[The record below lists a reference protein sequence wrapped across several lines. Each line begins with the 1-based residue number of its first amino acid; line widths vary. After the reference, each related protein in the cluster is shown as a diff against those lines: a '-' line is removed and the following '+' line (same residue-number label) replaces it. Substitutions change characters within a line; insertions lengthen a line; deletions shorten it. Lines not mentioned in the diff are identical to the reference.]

1 MHISK
6 TARAWALDTLQKW
19 QQESAFS
26 NLLLHQ
32 QLQKSSLDS
41 RDKRLVTEL
50 VYGTIQR
57 LNTLDYIIDQLVNK
71 KTLDG
76 WVRQL
81 LQLSLYQFLY
91 LDKIPE
97 RAVVHEAVELAKW
110 RGNIG
115 ISKFVNGVLR
125 SFLRKQKEFIF
136 SKDAT
141 QLKQRSLAYSFPEWI
156 VTSLSDA
163 YGKNTA
169 NLVMEACNLPP
180 KVSIRVNTL
189 RADRETFLADWRTSE
204 SSAANASKLSEDGV
218 ILSGIGNAANLAGF
232 GEGAYTIQDESSML
246 VASLFDPKPGMHILD
261 ACAAPGGK
269 TTHLAEKMKNQGE
282 ITALDIHKHKVKLI
296 DSNAKR
302 LGISIISARA
312 LDARK
317 LEDQVQYDG
326 VLLDAPCSGLGVIP
340 RKPDIKWRK
349 SAEEVG
355 QLMFIQQQLLE
366 SVAAKVKPGGILMY
380 STCTWTQ
387 EENQQQMAHFLANH
401 PEYVPDEEFL
411 TLLPE
416 NVKQTAIIGDAW
428 VQILPHHFQSDGF
441 FIAKLR
447 RKSISA

>member
-19 QQESAFS
+19 QQENAFS

-32 QLQKSSLDS
+32 QLQRSSLDS

-57 LNTLDYIIDQLVNK
+57 LNTLDHIINQLVKN
-71 KTLDG
+71 KTLDV

-81 LQLSLYQFLY
+81 LQLSLYQLIY

-115 ISKFVNGVLR
+115 VSKFVNGVLR
-125 SFLRKQKEFIF
+125 SYLRRQKEFAI
-136 SKDAT
+136 SSDAT
-141 QLKQRSLAYSFPEWI
+141 TFKQRSLFYSFPDWI

-163 YGKNTA
+163 YGKQTA

-189 RADRETFLADWRTSE
+189 RTDRETFLADWQKEESATAVASE
-204 SSAANASKLSEDGV
+204 LSEDGV
-218 ILSGIGNAANLAGF
+218 ILSGVGNAASHLEFEAGNF
-232 GEGAYTIQDESSML
+232 TIQDESSML
-246 VASLFDPKPGMHILD
+246 VAPLLNPKPDMHILD

-269 TTHLAEKMKNQGE
+269 TTHLAAKMKNQGK

-296 DSNAKR
+296 DSTAQR
-302 LGISIISARA
+302 LGISIITTRA
-312 LDARK
+312 LDVRK
-317 LEDQVQYDG
+317 LENDQHFDA

-349 SAEEVG
+349 SSQEVK
-355 QLMFIQQQLLE
+355 QLVLIQQQLLE
-366 SVAAKVKPGGILMY
+366 TVATKVRSGGILMY
-380 STCTWTQ
+380 STCTWTL
-387 EENQQQMAHFLANH
+387 EENQQQIADFLANH
-401 PEYVPDEEFL
+401 PEYQPDEDFL
-411 TLLPE
+411 SLLPE
-416 NVKQTAIIGDAW
+416 QVKQTCIVGNSW
-428 VQILPHHFQSDGF
+428 VQILPHHFHSDGF

-447 RKSISA
+447 KR

>member
-19 QQESAFS
+19 QQENAFS

-32 QLQKSSLDS
+32 QLQRSSLDS

-57 LNTLDYIIDQLVNK
+57 LNTLDHIINQLVKN
-71 KTLDG
+71 KTLDV

-81 LQLSLYQFLY
+81 LQLSLYQLIY

-115 ISKFVNGVLR
+115 VSKFVNGVLR
-125 SFLRKQKEFIF
+125 SYLRRQKEFAI
-136 SKDAT
+136 SSDAT
-141 QLKQRSLAYSFPEWI
+141 TFEQRSLFYSFPDWI

-163 YGKNTA
+163 YGKQTA

-189 RADRETFLADWRTSE
+189 RTDRETFLADWQKEESATAVASE
-204 SSAANASKLSEDGV
+204 LSEDGV
-218 ILSGIGNAANLAGF
+218 ILSGVGNAASHLEFEAGNF
-232 GEGAYTIQDESSML
+232 TIQDESSML
-246 VASLFDPKPGMHILD
+246 VAPLLNPKPDMHILD

-269 TTHLAEKMKNQGE
+269 TTHLAAKMKNQGK

-296 DSNAKR
+296 DSTAQR
-302 LGISIISARA
+302 LGISIITTRA
-312 LDARK
+312 LDVRK
-317 LEDQVQYDG
+317 LENDQHFDA

-349 SAEEVG
+349 SSQEVK
-355 QLMFIQQQLLE
+355 QLVLIQQQLLE
-366 SVAAKVKPGGILMY
+366 TVATKVRSGGILMY
-380 STCTWTQ
+380 STCTWTL
-387 EENQQQMAHFLANH
+387 EENQQQIADFLANH
-401 PEYVPDEEFL
+401 PEYQPDEDFL
-411 TLLPE
+411 SLLPE
-416 NVKQTAIIGDAW
+416 QVKQTCIVGNSW
-428 VQILPHHFQSDGF
+428 VQILPHHFHSDGF

-447 RKSISA
+447 KR